1 MSPLRPEPDDAALLA
16 AHVAGDP
23 EAFALLVARHQDR
36 LWAVALRTLRNPH
49 DAADALQDAYL
60 CAFRRA
66 HTFRGESRVS
76 TWLYRI
82 VVNSCLD
89 RIRYLSRRRTDRLDD
104 ALLDRPRPEEE
115 EDDVA
120 DAVTEALSRIS
131 PEQRAALVLVDIEG
145 FSVAEAAQ
153 ILGCAPGTVKSRCS
167 RGRAKLAPILRAAL
181 ALY

>member
-104 ALLDRPRPEEE
+104 ALLDRPRPEEK

>member
-1 MSPLRPEPDDAALLA
+1 M
-16 AHVAGDP
+16 
-23 EAFALLVARHQDR
+23 
-36 LWAVALRTLRNPH
+36 
-49 DAADALQDAYL
+49 
-60 CAFRRA
+60 
-66 HTFRGESRVS
+66 
-76 TWLYRI
+76 
-82 VVNSCLD
+82 
-89 RIRYLSRRRTDRLDD
+89 
-104 ALLDRPRPEEE
+104 DRPRPEEE

>member
-1 MSPLRPEPDDAALLA
+1 MSPLHPEPDDAALLA
-16 AHVAGDP
+16 AHVDGDP
-23 EAFALLVARHQDR
+23 EAFALLVTRHQDR

-66 HTFRGESRVS
+66 HTFRGESAVS

-82 VVNSCLD
+82 VVNCCLD
-89 RIRYLSRRRTDRLDD
+89 RIRYLTRRRTEHLDD
-104 ALLDRPRPEEE
+104 ALPDRPGPPE

-120 DAVTEALSRIS
+120 DAVTEALSQIS

-145 FSVAEAAQ
+145 FSVDEAAR

-167 RGRAKLAPILRAAL
+167 RGRARLAPILRDAL
-181 ALY
+181 ALR